1 MLKLLQYCNYIII
14 VMQIKLMLLLL
25 LLGTFLA
32 ISRISSN
39 FFVFRATFC
48 ILKKFLQLSSNSDIS
63 KRLLVLKLTFLSYFT
78 MSQQT
83 IYEFPVKKGAQSSP
97 LGQIMGSGF
106 QRKFKMVDEEGHST
120 ILLAH
125 YIFLVLIEDKV
136 IQQRW
141 LRRKIAQKCLLLLY
155 NLHILASD
163 QKKVLFLRATFEQL
177 LMVF

>member
-25 LLGTFLA
+25 LLGNFLA
-32 ISRISSN
+32 TSRISSN
-39 FFVFRATFC
+39 F
-48 ILKKFLQLSSNSDIS
+48 LHSEQFLQLSSNSEIS
-63 KRLLVLKLTFLSYFT
+63 KQLLVLKLTFLSYFT